1 MRSQFD
7 WYKMRLAAMSVP
19 ELAYRLAQSV
29 SKQAGRWH
37 SRGWKAVKLRGDLA
51 AVTGLNARLNLLSPE
66 LVLTLAREATEIC
79 AGRFHFLGASWPEPN
94 MPPAPRFWHVDPE
107 DGEVVPRWNAYC
119 FNHSFGRGV
128 TTREIKRIWE
138 LNRLRF
144 LVPLAANA
152 VLSKDERDAKLII
165 QVIQS
170 WMEGNPPF
178 VGPNWGS
185 GIELAMRV
193 ISVALSLSIIGVER
207 LDDNSRRSAL
217 QFFFAHLYWIRRFSS
232 LYSSANNHR
241 IAELAGLVVG
251 AAAAPAFPA
260 AADLRE
266 ASWRSLL
273 IEIEKQIY
281 PDGVGAE
288 QAPSYT
294 AFSVELFLVAAAAYG
309 KHRDF
314 PSATADRL
322 AAWAEHSLWLMD
334 SEGSLP
340 AIGDFDDGSVIATT
354 QSPEFRYVASIVSAV
369 AGCIERP
376 DQLLLTKSPASE
388 TSYLIQLGHHQRRDR
403 EFVHLQLGAIRSS
416 AAAKFLLFW
425 FSITGRWA
433 ISPSL
438 PTGMRM
444 HLPCGCRS
452 ETRPLF
458 VDAGTYLY
466 HSDRVLR
473 DLFRETAVHN
483 TLILDGMSSSRC
495 CGPFNWATKANAQLI
510 GLEKGSVTRVVAEHD
525 GYLLSHG
532 VRHRRTVEF
541 DGGTCITII
550 DQLLGNSSTSQV
562 ALGFLLSTRFK
573 ASSGARRKRYYQQPR
588 PKDDGSPQEFRS
600 AQGQNRTSRRKLG
613 PRLGIAIIWHAC
625 SLRSNSFRREAGGTI
640 VYCNRLVSLKSK
652 SSSG

>member
-1 MRSQFD
+1 M
-7 WYKMRLAAMSVP
+7 
-19 ELAYRLAQSV
+19 
-29 SKQAGRWH
+29 
-37 SRGWKAVKLRGDLA
+37 
-51 AVTGLNARLNLLSPE
+51 TGLNARLKNLPPE
-66 LVLTLAREATEIC
+66 LVLTLAREATEIR

-94 MPPAPRFWHVDPE
+94 MPPVPRFWHVDPE
-107 DGEVVPRWNAYC
+107 DGEFVPRWNAYC

-207 LDDNSRRSAL
+207 LDDNSRRAAL

-273 IEIEKQIY
+273 VEIEKQIH

-309 KHRDF
+309 KHRDL

-340 AIGDFDDGSVIATT
+340 AIGNSDDGSVIATT
-354 QSPEFRYVASIVSAV
+354 QSPESRYVASIVSAV

-376 DQLLLTKSPASE
+376 DLAPPDKEPSIRDILLDSAG
-388 TSYLIQLGHHQRRDR
+388 TSSTERSG
-403 EFVHLQLGAIRSS
+403 IRSFTIGGYS
-416 AAAKFLLFW
+416 VVRGSEVPFVLVFDHGPLGYLSIAAHGHADALALWLSVGNQPLSSTPEPIF
-425 FSITGRWA
+425 IIRTG
-433 ISPSL
+433 
-438 PTGMRM
+438 
-444 HLPCGCRS
+444 
-452 ETRPLF
+452 
-458 VDAGTYLY
+458 
-466 HSDRVLR
+466 
-473 DLFRETAVHN
+473 
-483 TLILDGMSSSRC
+483 C
-495 CGPFNWATKANAQLI
+495 CGI
-510 GLEKGSVTRVVAEHD
+510 RLE
-525 GYLLSHG
+525 
-532 VRHRRTVEF
+532 RRPYT
-541 DGGTCITII
+541 T
-550 DQLLGNSSTSQV
+550 
-562 ALGFLLSTRFK
+562 
-573 ASSGARRKRYYQQPR
+573 P
-588 PKDDGSPQEFRS
+588 
-600 AQGQNRTSRRKLG
+600 
-613 PRLGIAIIWHAC
+613 
-625 SLRSNSFRREAGGTI
+625 
-640 VYCNRLVSLKSK
+640 
-652 SSSG
+652 